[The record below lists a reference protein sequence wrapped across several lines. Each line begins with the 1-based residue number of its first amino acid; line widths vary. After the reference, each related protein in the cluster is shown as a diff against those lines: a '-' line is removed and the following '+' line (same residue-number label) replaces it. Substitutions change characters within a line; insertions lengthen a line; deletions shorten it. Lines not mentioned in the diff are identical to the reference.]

1 MAVTAHRPPIKSSP
15 AAAGSGAPP
24 DVLVLGV
31 GNLLVGD
38 EGVGVHALRALEA
51 ETWPSWVRLVDGGT
65 GGFHLLEFLR
75 SYSRIILIDATR
87 DGGAPGMVGQF
98 RARVAG
104 DFPPALG
111 AHDIGLR
118 DLIAAAALLG
128 PLPEI
133 DVITVSVTELKPMT
147 LELSAPVAA
156 ALPEVARRVRALVDA
171 GSADDPG
178 IIACK
183 QAPTV

>member
-1 MAVTAHRPPIKSSP
+1 MTDCSAPARP
-15 AAAGSGAPP
+15 GAPTE
-24 DVLVLGV
+24 VLVLGV

-38 EGVGVHALRALEA
+38 EGVGVHALRALET
-51 ETWPSWVRLVDGGT
+51 ETWPAWVQLVDGGT
-65 GGFHLLEFLR
+65 GGFHLLGLL
-75 SYSRIILIDATR
+75 SGYSRIILIDATR
-87 DGGAPGMVGQF
+87 DGGEPGTVGQF

-147 LELSAPVAA
+147 LELSAPVVA
-156 ALPEVARRVRALVDA
+156 ALPEVARRVRALVN
-171 GSADDPG
+171 DDFGDGPG

>member
-1 MAVTAHRPPIKSSP
+1 MVFPVQQGGQTAPVRPEP
-15 AAAGSGAPP
+15 ALA

-38 EGVGVHALRALEA
+38 EGVGVHALRALEQ
-51 ETWPSWVRLVDGGT
+51 ETWPPHVRLVDGGT
-65 GGFHLLEFLR
+65 GGLHLLELLC
-75 SYSRIILIDATR
+75 SHARIVLIDATR
-87 DGGAPGMVGQF
+87 DGAPVGTVTQF
-98 RARVAG
+98 RARVAA

-133 DVITVSVTELKPMT
+133 DVITVSIAELKPMT
-147 LELSAPVAA
+147 MDLSPPVAA
-156 ALPEVARRVRALVDA
+156 ALPAVTRRVRALV
-171 GSADDPG
+171 S
-178 IIACK
+178 
-183 QAPTV
+183 

>member
-1 MAVTAHRPPIKSSP
+1 MLSLVCGRDHTSSRSNTVIGINDPREPTGPGALP
-15 AAAGSGAPP
+15 A

-38 EGVGVHALRALEA
+38 EGVGVHALRALET
-51 ETWPSWVRLVDGGT
+51 ETWPAHVHLVDGGT
-65 GGFHLLEFLR
+65 GGFHLLDLLR
-75 SYSRIILIDATR
+75 GHPRIILIDATR
-87 DGGAPGMVGQF
+87 DGAPPGTVSQF
-98 RARVAG
+98 RARVAA

-118 DLIAAAALLG
+118 DLISAATLLG

-133 DVITVSVTELKPMT
+133 EVITVSVTELKPMT

-156 ALPEVARRVRALVDA
+156 ALPEVARRVRALVD
-171 GSADDPG
+171 
-178 IIACK
+178 
-183 QAPTV
+183 

>member
-1 MAVTAHRPPIKSSP
+1 MTDLTDPHEPTGPRATFAE
-15 AAAGSGAPP
+15 
-24 DVLVLGV
+24 VLILGV

-51 ETWPSWVRLVDGGT
+51 ETWPAHVHLVDGGT
-65 GGFHLLEFLR
+65 GGFHLLELLG
-75 SYSRIILIDATR
+75 SYPRIILIDATR
-87 DGGAPGMVGQF
+87 DGGAPGTVSQF
-98 RARVAG
+98 RARVAA

-118 DLIAAAALLG
+118 DLISAATLLG

-133 DVITVSVTELKPMT
+133 EVITVSVTELKPMT

-156 ALPEVARRVRALVDA
+156 ALPEVGRRVRVLLA
-171 GSADDPG
+171 G
-178 IIACK
+178 
-183 QAPTV
+183 

>member
-1 MAVTAHRPPIKSSP
+1 MVVPVQQGGQTAPVWP
-15 AAAGSGAPP
+15 ALAPA

-38 EGVGVHALRALEA
+38 EGVGVHALRALEE
-51 ETWPSWVRLVDGGT
+51 ETWPPHVRLVDGGT
-65 GGFHLLEFLR
+65 GGLHLLELLR
-75 SYSRIILIDATR
+75 SHARIVLIDATR
-87 DGGAPGMVGQF
+87 DGAPVGTVTQF
-98 RARVAG
+98 RARVAA

-133 DVITVSVTELKPMT
+133 DVITVSVAELKPMT
-147 LELSAPVAA
+147 MDLSPPVAA
-156 ALPEVARRVRALVDA
+156 ALPAVTRCVRALV
-171 GSADDPG
+171 G
-178 IIACK
+178 
-183 QAPTV
+183 